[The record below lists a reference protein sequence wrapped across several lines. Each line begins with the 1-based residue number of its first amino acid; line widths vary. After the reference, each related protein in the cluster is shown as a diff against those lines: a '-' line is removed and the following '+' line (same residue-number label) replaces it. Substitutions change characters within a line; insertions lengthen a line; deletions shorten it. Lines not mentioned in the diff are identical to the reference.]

1 MRDPR
6 WAPSS
11 GEAIP
16 VSGTLSPGPCQRE
29 KKKKKK
35 KKKSGKK
42 MGGRVKME
50 PRENTARTRTDAP
63 VVDACVSEHDRHV
76 PQVLLYH
83 GTLGDRKK
91 LDSVVQEK
99 HGHHLTGAKKTW

>member
-1 MRDPR
+1 
-6 WAPSS
+6 
-11 GEAIP
+11 
-16 VSGTLSPGPCQRE
+16 
-29 KKKKKK
+29 
-35 KKKSGKK
+35 

-50 PRENTARTRTDAP
+50 PRKNTARTRTDAP